1 MNGFEEEEMPGDV
14 VAANAAGADEYA
26 RDAES
31 RRLADGRIAEARG
44 AVDAGFG
51 SVGDYRRSVAQRR
64 IQEERNA
71 MMNQA
76 YQEQKASWDDY
87 SGLVGKDRQRSA
99 QRQIGMQNDV
109 DCLMS
114 LAASNGGVVPQVAI
128 DLFNRKFGFDPASG
142 TGMFSARYDD
152 SGNFGVQMGTGRMDP
167 GGRPILQEQV
177 AGPMDQWIIMNR
189 NKAAFTD
196 EIRGMY
202 RDFLSKR
209 YSDAELDKAAGIT
222 RPVGAKTESGGTVV
236 PGSWLTGD
244 NRRSSI
250 QAFGSD
256 GRGGFTRYD
265 NGAVTDGGTRADPN
279 DARNWKAVQRG
290 AADRNGKQ
298 YTRYVNQMTGQE
310 ETVIDGELP
319 PWRRGVNG
327 LNGMSEKMALE
338 LMKQNGL
345 NQRAADANK
354 TKKELA
360 GQRADVQLE
369 GMSSKEK
376 IAGMQ
381 VSGRKDI
388 ADIQA
393 AVQRDGFLSRE
404 NIAKLQEAG
413 RTERATQRNDLGWA
427 KLDDA
432 TEKWKASYEVAL
444 KKAKNDEERNRI
456 TEKYNYGRNAI
467 AEGRLDLDW
476 NKYEETSRHNQAT
489 EEIQQQ
495 RADTDQYK
503 AETAEELGR
512 QRIEENKEW
521 HKMLADAQEAARKQR
536 EEMGEK
542 NYQLKLKEYEAKVS
556 GKIQNGKSGR
566 SNAELV
572 LGLVPRLMQANRMV
586 PDDIHGSRPEP
597 IYKSEDEAIDAA
609 IGMVNK
615 VRNQSSDGES
625 ATQPAAQQQAAEKTT
640 SYPVP
645 KGKPSTF
652 RSGGV
657 LWRIVYGPNGEMVGK
672 QRIQ

>member
-14 VAANAAGADEYA
+14 VAADAAGTDEYA

-31 RRLADGRIAEARG
+31 RRLAEGRIAEARG

-51 SVGDYRRSVAQRR
+51 SVRDYRRSVAQRR
-64 IQEERNA
+64 IQEAQNA
-71 MMNQA
+71 MMDQA

-142 TGMFSARYDD
+142 TGLFSARYDD
-152 SGNFGVQMGTGRMDP
+152 SGNFGVQMGTGRIGP

-177 AGPMDQWIIMNR
+177 AGPMDQWIMMNR

-236 PGSWLTGD
+236 PGSWLTGG
-244 NRRSSI
+244 NGRSGI
-250 QAFGSD
+250 HAFSSD
-256 GRGGFTRYD
+256 GRGGFSWND
-265 NGAVTDGGTRADPN
+265 NGARTDGGTRADPN
-279 DARNWKAVQRG
+279 DARNWRVAERG
-290 AADRNGKQ
+290 AADRNGTQ

-310 ETVIDGELP
+310 ETVLDGEIP
-319 PWRRGVNG
+319 PWQRGGNG
-327 LNGMSEKMALE
+327 PNGMSEKMALE
-338 LMKQNGL
+338 QMRQNGL
-345 NQRAADANK
+345 NQRADEANK
-354 TKKELA
+354 TKKQIAEQNA
-360 GQRADVQLE
+360 EVQIE
-369 GMSSKEK
+369 GNKTKKE

-381 VSGRKDI
+381 VSGRKAV
-388 ADIQA
+388 ADVQA
-393 AVQRDGFLSRE
+393 AVKQQGYLSNEHIAQIHEDGR
-404 NIAKLQEAG
+404 N
-413 RTERATQRNDLGWA
+413 ERAEERNKIGRA
-427 KLDDA
+427 KIAADI
-432 TEKWKASYEVAL
+432 TKENHRYEVAL
-444 KKAKNDEERNRI
+444 KNAKNDEERNRI
-456 TEKYNYGRNAI
+456 TEEHNKRFDGI
-467 AEGRLDLDW
+467 AEGRLQYDKDRLV
-476 NKYEETSRHNQAT
+476 ETSRHNQAT

-503 AETAEELGR
+503 AETAEELGQ
-512 QRIEENKEW
+512 QRIEENKAY
-521 HKMLADAQEAARKQR
+521 HKTLADAQEAARKQR

-645 KGKPSTF
+645 KGKPSMF